1 MNTSE
6 LVLLRVFCGL
16 PFAGIRCGR
25 ANWLA
30 ACLLLMCATGLLP
43 MAAQAATTLKIAAVS
58 PEGSV
63 WMKYLRAAGKSIDEG
78 TQGRVQLKFY
88 PGGVMGDDKA
98 VLRKIRT
105 GQLHGATFTSGG
117 LVGVD
122 SNFQLYS
129 LPLAFD
135 SREEADAVRKVFDQR
150 LIDALRGKGFEAFGI
165 AEIGFAN
172 IMSLVPASGVAE
184 VRKRKVWV
192 PDNDPGATRLLNSFG
207 INGTPLSIADVLTGL
222 QTGLIDTIAAPPVGA
237 IALQWYTQVKH
248 AVDMPLMYVY
258 GTLAIQGR
266 AFNKLS
272 EADRIV
278 VRKVLADAVLQ
289 VDTLARKD
297 DASARAALG
306 SQGIAWMTP
315 AEEQKAEWRSL
326 ARTANDRF
334 AAEGFID
341 AALYADFQ
349 AELARFRAAR

>member
-1 MNTSE
+1 MNISDLPLWPLIRGTTTAVE
-6 LVLLRVFCGL
+6 QRRRGGWLGLILLCASIGL
-16 PFAGIRCGR
+16 PMH
-25 ANWLA
+25 A
-30 ACLLLMCATGLLP
+30 AAVD
-43 MAAQAATTLKIAAVS
+43 TLKIAAVS

-63 WMKYLRAAGKSIDEG
+63 WMKHLRAAGKAIDEG
-78 TQGRVQLKFY
+78 TAGRVQLKFY

-117 LVGVD
+117 LVSVD
-122 SNFQLYS
+122 PNFQLYS

-135 SREEADAVRKVFDQR
+135 SREEADAVRKAFDQR
-150 LIDALRGKGFEAFGI
+150 LIDNLRSNGYEGFGI

-172 IMSLVPASGVAE
+172 IMSQAPVSSVAE
-184 VRKRKVWV
+184 VRQRKVWV

-207 INGTPLSIADVLTGL
+207 IKGTPLSIADVLTGL

-237 IALQWYTQVKH
+237 IALQWFTQVKH

-272 EADRIV
+272 EADRAV

-297 DASARAALG
+297 DAGARAALG
-306 SQGIAWMTP
+306 NQGIAWIKATP
-315 AEEQKAEWRSL
+315 EHTAEWRSL
-326 ARTANDRF
+326 AKTANDRF
-334 AAEGFID
+334 AADGFVD
-341 AALYADFQ
+341 AKLYADFQ
-349 AELARFRAAR
+349 AELARFRAAQ